1 MEPKNLAAPPRPTT
15 CGSLTTAQC
24 PPFGVARSQSASPRP
39 PACNL
44 FPGTTSSAPSE
55 LCRRLNFAIILLD
68 LTILST
74 INPTY
79 GDRSNPTSPSDRCHP
94 SFTPRI
100 TYTAP
105 SAPRRVALRRHD
117 ALRAEL
123 APDQSERD
131 RNWSHPNLHF
141 CPASRWSRW
150 TTSRPCCRQ
159 GLGKHHGPGVPIRER
174 NPSQSLACRRPRR
187 ANTPS
192 HSAGRDYDRSY
203 DRSHDRRDDRRDEYS
218 SRPWL
223 DNEPRRPDERSSR
236 SSAGLARHPKRPPP
250 PSVEDETESLAKEH
264 TPSIAPSSSSEGEPQ
279 NRGDIDQ
286 QPILVPIDEYEAA
299 VLDQNPERRFVLV
312 SGVEPDAEKTDEE
325 LTDDRRFVLVSGTGA
340 DAEKTDEKPGGHRR
354 PSPAK
359 PRRDDRNGNARAE
372 ISEDDDKVPRRR
384 PDSSRRKSRQ
394 DLPPLET
401 DFQQEEPPI
410 RRSNSRRNRERPI
423 VDQEPPRSARPVDD
437 VFLSPSPVVH
447 TAGGRERAY
456 LDINAGLSRSP
467 GGARGPR
474 EIPKSTRPE
483 GRRSTYSSTS
493 SSAPRRLS
501 SSASGARPLIDPK
514 PSSRHGYGGEDA
526 MAFMRSGAEV
536 SSRNRSSVSPTK
548 TRKSSSPPYPSSSR
562 DRPSER
568 PMGQRSRRE
577 SDAREHADYYGS
589 TGRSNRS
596 DRPAPRRTVE
606 PETLLSPEN
615 SRPIAIGRSGPKGP
629 SPLPSPR
636 ASQGGQFSDA
646 SSFPNSRS
654 STLPVSLDRR
664 KPDEYFPPPSSTISA
679 SPPRRAD
686 DGDRGPRPRAPS
698 RSSSA
703 ANSGFAIPPLAAG
716 VLAAGAVA
724 AGSLGRGHTAERR
737 NPDIVHEEDGESG
750 SPAKYWQPGPFDP
763 ETQGVHLDRPV
774 VSWRRYSEDVQ
785 QGNLPQL
792 PECRWTVPSIP
803 RGGAGGPLFLTLPR
817 ASNFTI
823 CPDCFSGVFAK
834 RPEFVQKFTPAPV
847 RSPDQPIS
855 CDFGLS
861 PWYRIAYL
869 MTLKYHLP
877 DLRLLENV
885 AAVAAR
891 HQDCP
896 GARPA
901 TRMWYSMTDPRS
913 QRPIS
918 SFVICSCCA
927 HMVAALLPNLPG
939 IFTPLDPHASPT
951 KGMCDLHFAPERK
964 RFLDYFDVLEMAS
977 DRARNR
983 GVPDIQDIAN
993 QLRDISLVEE
1003 CYRNTPLQSAKWYV
1017 SSIAPDIAV
1026 AFNPSTECL

>member
-1 MEPKNLAAPPRPTT
+1 M
-15 CGSLTTAQC
+15 
-24 PPFGVARSQSASPRP
+24 SATHP
-39 PACNL
+39 
-44 FPGTTSSAPSE
+44 
-55 LCRRLNFAIILLD
+55 
-68 LTILST
+68 
-74 INPTY
+74 
-79 GDRSNPTSPSDRCHP
+79 SPS
-94 SFTPRI
+94 I
-100 TYTAP
+100 
-105 SAPRRVALRRHD
+105 
-117 ALRAEL
+117 
-123 APDQSERD
+123 
-131 RNWSHPNLHF
+131 
-141 CPASRWSRW
+141 
-150 TTSRPCCRQ
+150 
-159 GLGKHHGPGVPIRER
+159 
-174 NPSQSLACRRPRR
+174 ACLRPRR
-187 ANTPS
+187 ANTPR

-203 DRSHDRRDDRRDEYS
+203 DRSHDRRDGYS
-218 SRPWL
+218 SRPRL
-223 DNEPRRPDERSSR
+223 DSDPYQPDGRSSR
-236 SSAGLARHPKRPPP
+236 SGAGMARRPKRPPP

-264 TPSIAPSSSSEGEPQ
+264 APSIAPSSSSEGEPQ

-286 QPILVPIDEYEAA
+286 HPILVPIDEYEAA
-299 VLDQNPERRFVLV
+299 MLDQNPERRFVLV
-312 SGVEPDAEKTDEE
+312 SGAEPDAEKTEEE
-325 LTDDRRFVLVSGTGA
+325 LAADRRFVLVSGAGA
-340 DAEKTDEKPGGHRR
+340 DAEKTDEKPGGNRR
-354 PSPAK
+354 PSPPK
-359 PRRDDRNGNARAE
+359 PRRDDRNGNTRAD

-401 DFQQEEPPI
+401 DFQQEEPPLI
-410 RRSNSRRNRERPI
+410 KRSNSRRNRERPI

-447 TAGGRERAY
+447 TTGGRERAY

-474 EIPKSTRPE
+474 EIPKSARPE

-514 PSSRHGYGGEDA
+514 SNSRYGYGGEDA

-548 TRKSSSPPYPSSSR
+548 TRKSSSPPYPSSFR

-606 PETLLSPEN
+606 PEILPSPEN

-654 STLPVSLDRR
+654 STLPVFLDRR
-664 KPDEYFPPPSSTISA
+664 KPDEYFPPASSTISA

-703 ANSGFAIPPLAAG
+703 ANSGFAVPPLAAG

-737 NPDIVHEEDGESG
+737 NPDIVHEEDVESG

-763 ETQGVHLDRPV
+763 ETQGVHLDKPV

-834 RPEFVQKFTPAPV
+834 RPEFVQKFMPAPV

-869 MTLKYHLP
+869 MTLKYHYP

-964 RFLDYFDVLEMAS
+964 RFLDYFDVLETAS

-1017 SSIAPDIAV
+1017 SSLAPDIAV
-1026 AFNPSTECL
+1026 AFNPSI